1 MVLYCLILVS
11 ASFSL
16 VFPQYMCFYTKL
28 ITWYVMF
35 SLTVTDSP
43 NFLIRC
49 AADVF
54 FGNRLK
60 IHVFDIP
67 QKFLTA
73 SQPMRELN

>member
-1 MVLYCLILVS
+1 
-11 ASFSL
+11 
-16 VFPQYMCFYTKL
+16 
-28 ITWYVMF
+28 MF
-35 SLTVTDSP
+35 SLTVTDLPS
-43 NFLIRC
+43 FLIRC

-67 QKFLTA
+67 QKFLMA